1 MTTVDTSPVPAHWI
15 ERAESRAAQSTV
27 DVRRVLLFVLG
38 LIPVLIGATIGV
50 LVRGAVLA
58 FAMAQEGY
66 YIGRG
71 IEPAAAG
78 GRRE

>member
-1 MTTVDTSPVPAHWI
+1 MTTVDNHLPTGWV

-27 DVRRVLLFVLG
+27 DVRRILLVILG
-38 LIPVLIGATIGV
+38 LIPVLIGWTVGT

-66 YIGRG
+66 AIGRG
-71 IEPAAAG
+71 AEPAAPG